1 MYERKTDK
9 VYVTPFEHAIELV
22 GNKWNGRVL
31 GILHLRP
38 NLRYGDIKR
47 LLPGITDPVLSSV
60 LKLFQKE
67 GIVVRTQ
74 KNEMPI
80 RVDYSLTER
89 GWELVELCQQ
99 ICSWS
104 CKYYPRNVDDEYIY
118 CLNCS
123 LNPLSPEQKG
133 QIDEKYLEDYQKLLD
148 YDE

>member
-1 MYERKTDK
+1 MYERKTK
-9 VYVTPFEHAIELV
+9 KQYSTPFEHALELF

-67 GIVVRTQ
+67 EIIIRTQ
-74 KNEMPI
+74 KNELPI
-80 RVDYSLTER
+80 RVEYSLTER
-89 GWELVELCQQ
+89 GWELVELCQK

-104 CKYYPRNVDDEYIY
+104 CKYYPRDVEEEYIY
-118 CLNCS
+118 CVNCE
-123 LNPLSPEQKG
+123 LNPLTEE
-133 QIDEKYLEDYQKLLD
+133 EKARVNTRFFEDYKKLM
-148 YDE
+148 EEKS